1 MSFFQPP
8 QLLLR
13 WYTKKLQSHPYWTN
27 SISAVLLM
35 TVGDVVAQTMEQQ
48 HRRRRS
54 VNNDADGGSTTTTTK
69 CSVVAAAVQSL
80 DDQKYDDSDD
90 RTAIDWV
97 RTSTMAVWSGALY
110 APFFVYLYRRVF
122 DRYLPLHGV
131 AGIGGRV
138 IASVVV
144 SIPVNA
150 TFFLYGSLAHHG
162 IMYLQQQQEHGNGGI
177 VASSCQNHHHHDTF
191 AAPTAATTSPRPPH
205 PSFLARAVWTTAQDK
220 WRTELCD
227 TIFTSAQLWVPINLI
242 NFSIVPMLYRPLVLM
257 AGSAGWNCYLSLS
270 QHRNSNG

>member
-1 MSFFQPP
+1 MSLFQPP
-8 QLLLR
+8 RLLLQ
-13 WYTKKLQSHPYWTN
+13 WYTMKLQSHPYWTN

-35 TVGDVVAQTMEQQ
+35 TVGDVGAQTMEQ
-48 HRRRRS
+48 HRRRA
-54 VNNDADGGSTTTTTK
+54 NNDDAGGSVTSSTTTK
-69 CSVVAAAVQSL
+69 CGVVASTAQSL
-80 DDQKYDDSDD
+80 DQKKDDSDD

-122 DRYLPLHGV
+122 DRYLPPYGMV
-131 AGIGGRV
+131 GIGGRV
-138 IASVVV
+138 VASVVV

-150 TFFLYGSLAHHG
+150 TFYLYGSMTHHG
-162 IMYLQQQQEHGNGGI
+162 IMYLQQQQQQHGNGGS
-177 VASSCQNHHHHDTF
+177 VASCQNHHHDNNIV
-191 AAPTAATTSPRPPH
+191 PTAATTSPRSH
-205 PSFLARAVWTTAQDK
+205 PAFRASAVWATTQDK
-220 WRTELCD
+220 WRSELYD
-227 TIFTSAQLWVPINLI
+227 TILTSARLWVPINLI